1 MIELI
6 DFSQIKILSI
16 LIFVMEKKLIKS
28 IGQIT

>member
-6 DFSQIKILSI
+6 DFSQIKILY
-16 LIFVMEKKLIKS
+16 FDFCDGKETIKS